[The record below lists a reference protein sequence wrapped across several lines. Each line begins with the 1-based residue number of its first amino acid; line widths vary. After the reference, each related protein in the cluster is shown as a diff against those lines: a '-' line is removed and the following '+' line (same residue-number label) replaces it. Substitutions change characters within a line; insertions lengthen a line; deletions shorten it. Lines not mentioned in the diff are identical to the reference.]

1 MLTDDINRYI
11 HLRQSLGFK
20 IRVPAYRLRRF
31 GEFAH
36 ASGDSVVRSNTAIN
50 WAAKAPSPAQRRE
63 RLLVVRRFATYMQ
76 AEDERY
82 EVPPAHAFGNK
93 QRSRRIPHIYTSDE
107 ITRLLTA
114 AAELTPVNSTRPK
127 TYRAL
132 LSALFSTGVR
142 VSEALALQLEDVTPD
157 GLIVQQTKFRKS
169 RLVPLHPTAKAGLDE
184 YLALRRKTVSENR
197 AVFVSLWGT
206 RLHYSTVC
214 ATFLQIARSAGV
226 RGGPGTSG
234 ARLHDARHTF
244 AVRALESC
252 GTVGVARHVLA
263 LSTYLGHAHPSD
275 TYWYLQATPLL
286 MRSIA
291 CAGEAAFT
299 GGGA

>member
-1 MLTDDINRYI
+1 MLNADINRYI
-11 HLRQSLGFK
+11 QLRQSLGFK

-36 ASGDSVVRSNTAIN
+36 ARGDSVVRGSTAIN
-50 WAAKAPSPAQRRE
+50 WAAEAPSPAQRLE
-63 RLLVVRRFATYMQ
+63 RLLVVRRFAIYMQ

-82 EVPPAHAFGNK
+82 EVPPAYAFGK
-93 QRSRRIPHIYTSDE
+93 AQRSRRIPHIYTSDE
-107 ITRLLTA
+107 ITRLLAA

-127 TYRAL
+127 TYSAL
-132 LSALFSTGVR
+132 LSLLFSTGLR

-157 GLIVQQTKFRKS
+157 GLVVRQTKFRKS
-169 RLVPLHPTAKAGLDE
+169 RLVPLHPTAQAGLDQ
-184 YLALRRKTVSENR
+184 YLVLREKTVSENR
-197 AVFVSLWGT
+197 AVFVSLRGS

-226 RGGPGTSG
+226 RNAPGTSG

-252 GTVGVARHVLA
+252 GNVGVAHHVLA

-286 MRSIA
+286 MQTIA
-291 CAGEAAFT
+291 CAGETAFT